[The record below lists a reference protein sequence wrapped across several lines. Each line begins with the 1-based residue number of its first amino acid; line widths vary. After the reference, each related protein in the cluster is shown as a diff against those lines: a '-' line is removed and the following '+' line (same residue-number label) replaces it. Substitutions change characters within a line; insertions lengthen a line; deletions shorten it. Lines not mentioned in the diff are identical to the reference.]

1 MDQLVAAGRL
11 LTLAVVLIAA
21 ARPVRGDEPT
31 TAAIARDP
39 ELARDPSWAA
49 PAPREVRRR
58 VDDWLA
64 SERVAEDLPELRAA
78 ADAIW
83 QRFDEAGRRGD
94 LLDTVME
101 IVMVVDSRAELVGR
115 LPDEDPAAVEAAW
128 TWLDSPA
135 TAGLERD
142 VVRLWLGRELARR
155 ERFDEALVALEPL
168 DVASSIDPATLLFHR
183 GCCQHWLVERDAAL
197 ESFERLLERE
207 ASLPVR
213 YAWLARLLRAD
224 VATVETESLDHIG
237 RRMRD
242 IRRRLDLGRAGEK
255 TRRVQRG
262 VIESL
267 DRLIEELE
275 QQQDQQSAAASA
287 EGGGR
292 PGGASGRPM
301 DDSRIAG
308 GRPPGAGE
316 VQSRDIGDGSGWGNL
331 PPHER
336 EAALQQIGRDY
347 PAYYREAIE
356 EYFKRLATGEDGR
369 P

>member
-11 LTLAVVLIAA
+11 LILAAVLIAG

-31 TAAIARDP
+31 AAATARDP
-39 ELARDPSWAA
+39 ELAREPSWTA
-49 PAPREVRRR
+49 PALGEVRRL

-64 SERVAEDLPELRAA
+64 AERVAEDLPDLRAA

-83 QRFDEAGRRGD
+83 QRFDDAGRRGD

-101 IVMVVDSRAELVGR
+101 IVMVVDSRAELVR
-115 LPDEDPAAVEAAW
+115 ELPEEDPAAVEAAW
-128 TWLDSPA
+128 AWLDSPA
-135 TAGLERD
+135 TAEFERD

-155 ERFDEALVALEPL
+155 ERFDEALVALGPL
-168 DVASSIDPATLLFHR
+168 DVLSSIDPATLLFHR

-213 YAWLARLLRAD
+213 YARLARLLRAD

-275 QQQDQQSAAASA
+275 QQDQQSAAASA
-287 EGGGR
+287 GGSGR